1 MEGERES
8 IAEDP
13 PEVEE
18 FLNAQDP
25 DILLI
30 TDYLGHELTRE
41 EEAAV
46 EERLVEDE
54 AFFEKVAP
62 YIKIRTMPV
71 SFRKLL
77 EKYPAESPHTA
88 IEAPEGRVRETLQP
102 VPADEPRDRRDKR
115 PRARRPRFLYAWA
128 RTRIT
133 RKAAAWI
140 TGIGLLTISVP
151 LASHFSKV
159 SREQQEQ
166 LRKQGVP
173 LSAKPTPTLGI
184 PFKTPPGPRRT
195 VRFANGSYAT
205 LGPASHFRFKIGP
218 ASVGLWAHLDGAA
231 TIEVGEVDRAL
242 FLETTSG
249 TALLM
254 SGTYAV
260 RCVKGCKEMRV
271 TVGTGYASIRG
282 DSTTA
287 RVALKKGEFGRA
299 PRGGAA
305 ERTEGG
311 AGYPVIVQRQQTKP

>member
-1 MEGERES
+1 MTDREQGRTD
-8 IAEDP
+8 EL
-13 PEVEE
+13 EE
-18 FLNAQDP
+18 FAPVDP
-25 DILLI
+25 DIALI
-30 TDYLGHELTRE
+30 TRWLAEELTPG

-46 EERLVEDE
+46 EERLEDDE
-54 AFFEKVAP
+54 AFFDKVAP
-62 YIKIRTMPV
+62 LMRIWTMPMRFGDLV
-71 SFRKLL
+71 ADRA
-77 EKYPAESPHTA
+77 AESPDKA
-88 IEAPEGRVRETLQP
+88 IEAPKGRARETLQP
-102 VPADEPRDRRDKR
+102 VPTDEPRDRRDKR

-140 TGIGLLTISVP
+140 TGIGLLTVSVP

-159 SREQQEQ
+159 AREQQEL

-173 LSAKPTPTLGI
+173 VTAKPTPTLGI
-184 PFKTPPGPRRT
+184 PFKTPPGPPRT

-205 LGPASHFRFKIGP
+205 LGPASNFRFKIGP
-218 ASVGLWAHLDGAA
+218 APVGLWAHLDGAA

-282 DSTTA
+282 DSTTP

-299 PRGGAA
+299 PRSGAA

-311 AGYPVIVQRQQTKP
+311 TGYPVIVQRQQTKP